1 MSAFIPT
8 TIYPK
13 AKPMWIS
20 PNSALGPDRADV
32 IPVLKQILA
41 INPAIKI
48 LGSPWSAPAW
58 MKTND
63 RVKGGHLKPEYYGV
77 YAAYFVKYIE
87 QMKAEGIPIA
97 AVTVQNEPLNP
108 KNTPSM
114 VMFAEEEDT
123 FIARH
128 LGPAFQN
135 AGITDQD
142 PLVRP
147 QSRCSILCA
156 VDPCRPGGQ

>member
-1 MSAFIPT
+1 
-8 TIYPK
+8 
-13 AKPMWIS
+13 
-20 PNSALGPDRADV
+20 
-32 IPVLKQILA
+32 
-41 INPAIKI
+41 
-48 LGSPWSAPAW
+48 

-63 RVKGGHLKPEYYGV
+63 RVKGGHLKPEYYGA

-128 LGPAFQN
+128 LAPAFQQR
-135 AGITDQD
+135 GITTKILLYDHNPD
-142 PLVRP
+142 VL
-147 QSRCSILCA
+147 ILCA
-156 VDPCRPGGQ
+156 VDPCRTRRPASMSMERPFTCMAARPPP